1 MNSSRFL
8 RIYSSSVLKYFVIS
22 KMNGMLTEKKKKKG
36 KKVYYDKGDLEYIYF
51 YFLKSRPFPVL
62 C

>member
-8 RIYSSSVLKYFVIS
+8 RIYSSSVLNYSVIS
-22 KMNGMLTEKKKKKG
+22 KMNGMFTEKKKKG